1 MQASAVLLC
10 KCDEILLDSST
21 ATEDLNF
28 LGGRMDPC
36 TFLARRTLHKRRD
49 G

>member
-28 LGGRMDPC
+28 LGG
-36 TFLARRTLHKRRD
+36 ANGSLHVFSSSYIAQAA
-49 G
+49 